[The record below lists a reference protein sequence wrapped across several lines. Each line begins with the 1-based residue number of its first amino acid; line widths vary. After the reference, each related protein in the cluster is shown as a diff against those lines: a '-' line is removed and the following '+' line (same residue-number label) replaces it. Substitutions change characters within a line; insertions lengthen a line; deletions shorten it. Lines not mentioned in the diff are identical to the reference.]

1 MKADVIV
8 IDAMPTCLSCGSF
21 YSRDETDN
29 FGELHKGQ
37 SQVEETS
44 ANLNLDWPPTIEF
57 SSPDEVEDASTR
69 DTLKQLGNIL
79 EERQQRQQGFD
90 QSREDNSEI
99 SPRSSGTGS
108 HGDLLEKLNLGTS
121 SDHKGVE
128 QGQKEHPSK
137 TTNETKS
144 VIYDP
149 LTGVDEIR
157 LLYLSPSKFTH
168 DEVLHGTLVTTSL
181 SARPIYTAL
190 SYTWANAD
198 GSRSLSEEIFLG
210 NLWTPLPITSNCAA
224 ALRRI
229 RSVHEIKILW
239 VDSVC
244 MDQLS
249 TSEKSHQVGLMRD
262 NTIVYSRAS
271 SVTVFLGDDEETPD
285 ARLLKKTSE
294 NVFYSGTQGDVTWD
308 AWRDEMAVRALFD
321 RPYWSRVWV
330 VQEIL
335 LSKEAEVVLGN
346 SSIPL
351 QSLLKAR
358 LVEPNKSNRAFNIP
372 SWLRLRK
379 ILPIEDFHGF
389 STLLNETSSCLA
401 ADSKDKVFA
410 LLGLVQGAH
419 LEGLAA
425 DYSKSAAEINIG
437 IAAYFL
443 TRHGQGNILKQAA
456 YEDKWEYSGPVPGSP
471 SWVPSWTSSNRPN
484 FADDI
489 DRQFREDQKRDT
501 FSTDRDE
508 TLRYYDTIRPRS
520 ASHTS
525 LDYSRRKGFSFRVLQ
540 GTGAL
545 LVEAYPVL
553 RYDRGLGALKFCH
566 IRSNSVILTPST
578 SAVKWAIYAA
588 RDGSDPSHSFALQDD
603 WIVEV
608 PNCDDFLLL
617 RPIDALPGVYRIVAV
632 CGLAIA
638 VAWNDGEGFQS
649 QRASPHAPSY
659 RGDELVSRLITFD
672 QQEFLFLD
680 SWAHSR
686 FTNVSHSPSSD
697 TVGTETIVVSSP
709 LLAVDRRRYAQWVD
723 HISHYPEAEM
733 DSAGLEHTLKKV
745 SIYLDRWQDLAR
757 WNRMISE
764 LEAVPW
770 PEAFRALAEIRMEIW
785 PDQSLP
791 ETQPSD
797 SRQAEGTS
805 DRSLPPVENF
815 EVIVGN
821 LRYLLSLLTNCGISL
836 RQVGTMNALG
846 LLLDTDASS
855 ILEVLRANEVDIE
868 SGLRELESQLE
879 YMRDSL
885 PMCNLMREK
894 FIQRQFLRQLYMRR
908 EHRDFLIC

>member
-1 MKADVIV
+1 
-8 IDAMPTCLSCGSF
+8 
-21 YSRDETDN
+21 
-29 FGELHKGQ
+29 
-37 SQVEETS
+37 
-44 ANLNLDWPPTIEF
+44 
-57 SSPDEVEDASTR
+57 
-69 DTLKQLGNIL
+69 
-79 EERQQRQQGFD
+79 
-90 QSREDNSEI
+90 
-99 SPRSSGTGS
+99 
-108 HGDLLEKLNLGTS
+108 
-121 SDHKGVE
+121 
-128 QGQKEHPSK
+128 
-137 TTNETKS
+137 
-144 VIYDP
+144 
-149 LTGVDEIR
+149 
-157 LLYLSPSKFTH
+157 
-168 DEVLHGTLVTTSL
+168 
-181 SARPIYTAL
+181 
-190 SYTWANAD
+190 
-198 GSRSLSEEIFLG
+198 
-210 NLWTPLPITSNCAA
+210 
-224 ALRRI
+224 
-229 RSVHEIKILW
+229 
-239 VDSVC
+239 
-244 MDQLS
+244 
-249 TSEKSHQVGLMRD
+249 
-262 NTIVYSRAS
+262 
-271 SVTVFLGDDEETPD
+271 
-285 ARLLKKTSE
+285 
-294 NVFYSGTQGDVTWD
+294 
-308 AWRDEMAVRALFD
+308 MAVRALFD

-456 YEDKWEYSGPVPGSP
+456 YDDKWEYSGLMPGSP
-471 SWVPSWTSSNRPN
+471 SWVPLWTSSNRPN

-525 LDYSRRKGFSFRVLQ
+525 LNHSRRKGFSFRVLQ

-686 FTNVSHSPSSD
+686 VINVSHSPSSD

-745 SIYLDRWQDLAR
+745 SIYLDRWQDLAL

-815 EVIVGN
+815 EVIVGKV
-821 LRYLLSLLTNCGISL
+821 RYLLSLLTNCGISL

-855 ILEVLRANEVDIE
+855 ILGVLRANEVDIK
-868 SGLRELESQLE
+868 SGLRELESHLE